1 MSNKHPEAYHPDPL
15 IQIRDLSVDYITD
28 HGDFRAVKSVS
39 FDIGKGEIFGLA
51 GESGCGKSTIAFA
64 INRLHKPPAYISEGS
79 IIFDGKDLLTLSD
92 KELGVMR
99 WSEIAMVFQSAMNSL
114 NPVITVEE
122 QFADV
127 LRHHRGMSD
136 EQARDRAEKLLDL
149 VNIPRERLKEYPHQ
163 FSGGM
168 RQRLVIAIA
177 LSLNPQLI
185 IMDEPTTALDVVV
198 QREILQQIYQLREEF
213 GFSVLFITHDL
224 ALMSQLCDRI
234 AVMRFGDIVEVNKAY
249 QIRNHP
255 QHPYTQKLWAS
266 FPNIHESQHGK
277 TTDTT
282 QEETA

>member
-1 MSNKHPEAYHPDPL
+1 MSDQALQHAFHADP
-15 IQIRDLSVDYITD
+15 IIKIRNLCVDYITD
-28 HGDFRAVKSVS
+28 TGDFNAVKSVS

-64 INRLHKPPAYISEGS
+64 INRLHKPPAFISAGQIHFEGR
-79 IIFDGKDLLTLSD
+79 DLLKLSD
-92 KELGVMR
+92 KEIGAIR

-114 NPVITVEE
+114 NPVLPIKE

-127 LRHHRGMSD
+127 LRHHRGMNE
-136 EQARDRAEKLLDL
+136 EQATKRAEQLLDL
-149 VNIPRERLKEYPHQ
+149 VNIPRDRLSEYPHQ

-177 LSLNPQLI
+177 LSLNPKLI
-185 IMDEPTTALDVVV
+185 VMDEPTTALDVVV

-224 ALMSQLCDRI
+224 ALMSQLCNRI
-234 AVMRFGDIVEVNKAY
+234 AIMRHGEIVEVNSSK
-249 QIRNHP
+249 QIRNNP

-266 FPNIHESQHGK
+266 FPNIHEGK
-277 TTDTT
+277 HST
-282 QEETA
+282 EGAMA

>member
-1 MSNKHPEAYHPDPL
+1 MSELSKAHAYHADP
-15 IQIRDLSVDYITD
+15 IIKIRDLCVDYITD
-28 HGDFRAVKSVS
+28 TGDFNAVKSVS

-64 INRLHKPPAYISEGS
+64 INRLHKPPAFISGGQIHFEGQ
-79 IIFDGKDLLTLSD
+79 DLLRLSD
-92 KELGVMR
+92 KQLGTIR

-114 NPVITVEE
+114 NPVLPVQE

-127 LRHHRGMSD
+127 LRHHRGMSE
-136 EQARDRAEKLLDL
+136 EQAKDRAEKLLDL
-149 VNIPRERLKEYPHQ
+149 VNIPRERLTEYPHQ

-177 LSLNPQLI
+177 LSLNPKLI

-213 GFSVLFITHDL
+213 DFSVLFITHDL

-234 AVMRFGDIVEVNKAY
+234 AIMRHGEIVEVNYSK
-249 QIRNHP
+249 QIRNNP

-266 FPNIHESQHGK
+266 FPNIHEGK
-277 TTDTT
+277 H
-282 QEETA
+282 QQQGAFA

>member
-1 MSNKHPEAYHPDPL
+1 MSELSNQHALHADPI
-15 IQIRDLSVDYITD
+15 IQIRNLCVDYITD
-28 HGDFRAVKSVS
+28 KGDFRAVKSVS

-64 INRLHKPPAYISEGS
+64 INRLHKPPAFISGGQIHFEGR
-79 IIFDGKDLLTLSD
+79 DLLRLSD
-92 KELGVMR
+92 TEIGAIR

-114 NPVITVEE
+114 NPVLPIKE

-136 EQARDRAEKLLDL
+136 EQAKDRAEKLLDL
-149 VNIPRERLKEYPHQ
+149 VNIPRERLTEYPHQ

-177 LSLNPQLI
+177 LSLNPKLI

-234 AVMRFGDIVEVNKAY
+234 AIMRHGEIVEVNQSK
-249 QIRNHP
+249 QIRNNP

-266 FPNIHESQHGK
+266 FPNIHEGK
-277 TTDTT
+277 H
-282 QEETA
+282 QEQGEPA